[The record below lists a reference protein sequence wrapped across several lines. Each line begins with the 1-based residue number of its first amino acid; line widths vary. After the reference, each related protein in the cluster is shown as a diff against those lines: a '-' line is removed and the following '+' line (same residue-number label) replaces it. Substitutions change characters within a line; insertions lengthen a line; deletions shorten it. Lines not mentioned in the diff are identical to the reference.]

1 MCRKSSLPA
10 PISTKLQLSLAPSY
24 SAQLHAGRPLTLA
37 RLLLRSSTE
46 IYTLTLCVRPT
57 YYTVHTQMKGLC
69 CCSSA
74 ALVHRELLAYYLS
87 RGWGFGGEL
96 YRSIVYILSL
106 LSLSLSLSLC
116 RLCTRTTPFSVCVSE
131 LRLDNTF
138 FSNHEL

>member
-1 MCRKSSLPA
+1 
-10 PISTKLQLSLAPSY
+10 
-24 SAQLHAGRPLTLA
+24 
-37 RLLLRSSTE
+37 
-46 IYTLTLCVRPT
+46 
-57 YYTVHTQMKGLC
+57 MKGLC

-106 LSLSLSLSLC
+106 LSLSLSLC
-116 RLCTRTTPFSVCVSE
+116 RLCTRITPFSVCVSE

-138 FSNHEL
+138 FLIMSSDSTHLDALHVNRVHYGALEKFHGGKMSLEKTLKLQVWWLSTNTI